1 MNQRLI
7 FNQIKVSLAFHENH
21 TYRYPN
27 DGVKLCINIIKMP
40 AAGGFFLENAIVIR
54 ENLSFKLGFR

>member
-7 FNQIKVSLAFHENH
+7 FNQIKVSLTFHENH

-27 DGVKLCINIIKMP
+27 DGVKLRIDIIKMP
-40 AAGGFFLENAIVIR
+40 AAGGIFLENAIVIR